1 MFGGLPLLN
10 RGAIKKGTKM
20 ITLDFNQG
28 TPEWLSARAGRV
40 TASRIADV
48 LARIKTGEAA
58 ARRDYKAQLV
68 AEILTGMPQGDTYIN
83 AEMQFGLDTEPI
95 ARAAYEA
102 QEGVLVEQVGLVVH
116 PRIERGAASPDG
128 LVGDSGLVEIKC
140 PKVAT
145 HLTYLLDGVVPAK
158 YQPQMLW
165 QMACCEREF
174 CDFASFRP
182 DLPPELQLF
191 VVRFKR
197 DDARIREMEAEV
209 TIFLQEVIALVE
221 KLKQRISK

>member
-1 MFGGLPLLN
+1 
-10 RGAIKKGTKM
+10 M
-20 ITLDFNQG
+20 ITFDFAQG
-28 TPEWLSARAGRV
+28 TQEWLSARAGKV
-40 TASRIADV
+40 TASRISDV
-48 LARIKTGEAA
+48 LSKIKTGEAA

-68 AEILTGMPQGDTYIN
+68 AEILTGRPQEDGYIN
-83 AEMQFGLDTEPI
+83 AEMQFGLDTEPA

-116 PRIERGAASPDG
+116 PRIERAAASPDG
-128 LVGDSGLVEIKC
+128 LVGDSGLMEIKC

-165 QMACCEREF
+165 QMACCERAW
-174 CDFASFRP
+174 CDFVSFRP

-191 VVRFKR
+191 KVRFPR
-197 DDARIREMEAEV
+197 DDKRITEMEAE
-209 TIFLQEVIALVE
+209 TIIFLQEVDGLVE
-221 KLKQRISK
+221 KLKARIAK

>member
-1 MFGGLPLLN
+1 
-10 RGAIKKGTKM
+10 M
-20 ITLDFNQG
+20 ITLDLEQG
-28 TPEWLSARAGRV
+28 TQEWKLARAGKV
-40 TASRIADV
+40 TASKIADV
-48 LARIKTGEAA
+48 MAKIKTGEAA

-83 AEMQFGLDTEPI
+83 AEMQYGIEQEPF

-102 QEGVLVEQVGLVVH
+102 LEGVLVEQVGLVVH
-116 PRIERGAASPDG
+116 PRIDRAAASPDG
-128 LVGDSGLVEIKC
+128 LVEEKGLVEIKC

-145 HLTYLLDGVVPAK
+145 HLTYLLDGVVPSK

-165 QMACCEREF
+165 QMACCEREW

-191 VVRFKR
+191 KVRFPR
-197 DDARIREMEAEV
+197 DDKRIAEMEAEV
-209 TIFLQEVIALVE
+209 VVFLAEVDELLA
-221 KLKQRISK
+221 KLSARKA